1 MPMTVLKIRAVII
14 FVKSPILVLENL
26 ELSVYLDKEGL

>member
-1 MPMTVLKIRAVII
+1 MPMTALKIRAVII
-14 FVKSPILVLENL
+14 FVKSPILVLENV